1 VKNAAM
7 KQIYFAG
14 AISGGRHDQRI
25 YGVIVSILRE
35 FGFVRTEHVADP
47 GISTEGEAHHPVAIH
62 DRDIQWLRDSDVV
75 VAEVSSPSLG
85 VGYELG
91 RAVAWRKRVLA
102 LFRSDGG
109 QKLSPMIKGNSG
121 IVVRSYQGPDDLR
134 RIIEEFFET
143 ST

>member
-1 VKNAAM
+1 VKKAAM

-25 YGVIVSILRE
+25 YAVIVSTLRE

-47 GISTEGEAHHPVAIH
+47 GITTEGEAHHPVTIH
-62 DRDIQWLRDSDVV
+62 DRDIQWLRDSHVV

-121 IVVRSYQGPDDLR
+121 IVVRSYEGPDDLR
-134 RIIEEFFET
+134 RIIEEFFEM